1 MSKMFY
7 ILITGCHPLLR
18 AFLTTR
24 PASAD
29 VIMAAQQQRM
39 SPINRLTHDMSG
51 RVSNGINAMCY
62 ANSAQIY
69 AKCAYQFAQTGNR
82 AVLNQFMRVVI
93 TTMTTRFVSLSDT
106 TQFTGEPN
114 E

>member
-1 MSKMFY
+1 
-7 ILITGCHPLLR
+7 
-18 AFLTTR
+18 
-24 PASAD
+24 
-29 VIMAAQQQRM
+29 MAAQQQRM

-51 RVSNGINAMCY
+51 RVSHGINAMCY

-69 AKCAYQFAQTGNR
+69 AKCAYHFAQTGNR